1 MSARPVM
8 MTGVIYP
15 MDKMHAPMPVSFV
28 GNAWDPSLSVGGG
41 PVPPSPPVDPGYSPP
56 WAQVPPGSPTFPI
69 WGPPGIELPPSP
81 GYPPVAGHPLPPIPE
96 TPPELPPGTPPN
108 TVVKAPAEG
117 GWGYITDADGAL
129 QAVYN
134 PGPGAAGPKR

>member
-1 MSARPVM
+1 MAAIPISISGVLYDKTARTQQPVFIIGSAS
-8 MTGVIYP
+8 I
-15 MDKMHAPMPVSFV
+15 V
-28 GNAWDPSLSVGGG
+28 GLSVGGG
-41 PVPPSPPVDPGYSPP
+41 PIVPPEDLVPPDPGGG
-56 WAQVPPGSPTFPI
+56 PPGTPTFPI
-69 WGPPGIELPPSP
+69 WGPPGIELPPGS

-96 TPPELPPGTPPN
+96 QPPELPPGTPPN

-134 PGPGAAGPKR
+134 PGAGAAGPKR